1 MFDVTWS
8 RFQPEAL
15 CEVNELAE
23 LEVTREHE
31 LSHRVHLVLKDPD
44 KQVRGAPGGEVRGA
58 PGGEVRG
65 APGGEGEAWAGRR
78 THQMAG

>member
-44 KQVRGAPGGEVRGA
+44 KQVRGAPGGEVRSG
-58 PGGEVRG
+58 
-65 APGGEGEAWAGRR
+65 PGGEGEAWAGRR